1 MNGKR
6 RPKPG
11 SVLWGA
17 RKFLVILLL
26 IKLQQLC
33 WLAAAIQTG
42 NDTIDISW
50 VFSLKSVSR
59 MVPLQQHT
67 EASRRLQ
74 DILTGDSLNFDRP
87 ITILLHQSP
96 LQSHQQL
103 LLFHA
108 SREAFAEEERL
119 MPGIFVSHFRTLL
132 LLVFAGCD
140 ALVGDVVLSQF
151 VVNAASDVSKDAR
164 EVLRVGLK
172 NAGLVN
178 RFLDLGD
185 EEETVKHSKL
195 PFYGQKDLAKEYSEA
210 VASAEAFVRD
220 LQRVFTSRTKR
231 ALATEGVAEMC

>member
-1 MNGKR
+1 MCGKSANAFWVCGTCSGGSLGLQPPRIVLADPLLVQRKRPRAACAIGLNMNGKR

-132 LLVFAGCD
+132 
-140 ALVGDVVLSQF
+140 VG
-151 VVNAASDVSKDAR
+151 
-164 EVLRVGLK
+164 
-172 NAGLVN
+172 
-178 RFLDLGD
+178 
-185 EEETVKHSKL
+185 
-195 PFYGQKDLAKEYSEA
+195 YSH
-210 VASAEAFVRD
+210 
-220 LQRVFTSRTKR
+220 
-231 ALATEGVAEMC
+231 